1 MLLVV
6 EQLNVAVAV
15 LVAPLN
21 VATGYNPGLI
31 VIVLPELLPKTIEAF
46 AVQVT
51 PEQSTKHIHPDLNG
65 TVNVKLL
72 ALAIVPERT

>member
-15 LVAPLN
+15 LVDPLN
-21 VATGYNPGLI
+21 VATGYTPGLI
-31 VIVLPELLPKTIEAF
+31 DIVLPELLPKTIEAF

-51 PEQSTKHIHPDLNG
+51 P
-65 TVNVKLL
+65 
-72 ALAIVPERT
+72 